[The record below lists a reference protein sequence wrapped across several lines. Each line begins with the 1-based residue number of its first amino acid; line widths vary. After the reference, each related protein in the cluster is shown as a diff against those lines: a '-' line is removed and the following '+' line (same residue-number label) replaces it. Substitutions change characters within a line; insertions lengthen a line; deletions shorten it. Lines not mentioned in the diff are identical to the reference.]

1 MKKLFANVW
10 TKRVFSLVSGAYAF
24 VVCYLCYCSLFY
36 DIHIE
41 SRFSLTMLIT
51 AFSLLTLMVMI
62 YTRKQF
68 LTKLASVIILPAML
82 PVILLFFGEWGMII
96 PIIAVGVIILLLSGA
111 SEGFKTALGTI
122 VLLMYI
128 FGALGYFIFTSF
140 FITTS
145 KTEVVKSGFSPSQK
159 YRYRVINTEDSSM
172 GSTTVC
178 VEPND
183 ADIHYPYVTFS
194 LKNIERTVY
203 LERPIAEQT
212 DVQWTTQTRQ
222 EITAQLNAI
231 SDSIAV
237 HLSES
242 KLKTLGFTY
251 ESKLILTNLSLEQ
264 KEYLGIKHDDM
275 TKIYLE
281 TLNAE
286 QLAYFGISKAS
297 NGKYLITD
305 PPAKLFTDSKLDTSK
320 VPYLNDITPA
330 WRKEYNVEKDDSVLL
345 SELTDAQLAALGVP
359 DTSDVMTF
367 NGKICFR
374 SYIAALEEYFDVDD
388 RSITVSLLN

>member
-1 MKKLFANVW
+1 MKKLLANIW
-10 TKRVFSLVSGAYAF
+10 TKRVCSIVSLIYAIGA
-24 VVCYLCYCSLFY
+24 CNLCYFSLFY
-36 DIHIE
+36 DVHI
-41 SRFSLTMLIT
+41 SARASLCLIIS
-51 AFSLLTLMVMI
+51 AISLLSLVVML
-62 YTRKQF
+62 YTRKQIITRISSF
-68 LTKLASVIILPAML
+68 IILPAML
-82 PVILLFFGEWGMII
+82 PVVLLYFGEWGMII
-96 PIIAVGVIILLLSGA
+96 PIIVVGVIILLLSGA

-145 KTEVVKSGFSPSQK
+145 KTEVVKSGVSPSQK
-159 YRYRVINTEDSSM
+159 YRYRIINTEDSSM

-231 SDSIAV
+231 SNSIAV

-242 KLKTLGFTY
+242 KLRALGFTY

-275 TKIYLE
+275 TKIYLDS
-281 TLNAE
+281 LNAE

-359 DTSDVMTF
+359 EICDVMTF